1 MKHFIK
7 HIAGFSLIE
16 FTLVITLLGIL
27 AVVSGPLLYHAFQG
41 ALTRMQMTS
50 LDGQA
55 RFAMARMTREL
66 RSMRNK
72 DVPGFSA
79 NANDITFESVSG
91 TNITYSLAGTS
102 LMRNSWPLAKDVSS
116 LSFTYY
122 DEDGAVTTTPANI
135 RYIKVSFTMV
145 KGNNSLSVSSTVFPR
160 NYS

>member
-1 MKHFIK
+1 MKHFTK

-27 AVVSGPLLYHAFQG
+27 AAVSGPLLYQAFQG
-41 ALTRMQMTS
+41 ALTRMQMTR

-55 RFAMARMTREL
+55 RFAMARMTKEL

-79 NANDITFESVSG
+79 GANTITFSSVSG
-91 TNITYSLAGTS
+91 TNITYSLLGVS
-102 LMRNSWPLAKDVSS
+102 LMRNSQPLANDVTS

-122 DEDGAVTTTPANI
+122 DANGNITTTLDDI
-135 RYIKVSFTMV
+135 RYIKVSFSMA

-160 NYS
+160 NY